1 MANVIYWMWP
11 RQTSGIVSSVAGAEI
26 SRIRRITP
34 LQEPLTAMFSLM
46 VSCPI
51 TFVGRITK
59 SCLANFAHPQLCF
72 WRQAANKLNLDG
84 ANHR

>member
-11 RQTSGIVSSVAGAEI
+11 RQTSRIVSSVAGAEI
-26 SRIRRITP
+26 FRIRRITP

-51 TFVGRITK
+51 TFVG
-59 SCLANFAHPQLCF
+59 
-72 WRQAANKLNLDG
+72 
-84 ANHR
+84 